1 MGELKE
7 IEKRG
12 INGLKNCPTM
22 NDVNVELKAKILET
36 FYVFVLNSDPDNKD
50 RTISGIIFR
59 EEL

>member
-1 MGELKE
+1 
-7 IEKRG
+7 
-12 INGLKNCPTM
+12 M
-22 NDVNVELKAKILET
+22 NDVNVELKTKILET